1 MKRYQ
6 LGAPPKHDVKVRR
19 VWVPKAVLMGHVALR
34 VRHLIRQIAM
44 EHEVAILSGKVASE
58 YIHVLV
64 AYRPLWISA
73 RLCSG

>member
-1 MKRYQ
+1 
-6 LGAPPKHDVKVRR
+6 
-19 VWVPKAVLMGHVALR
+19 MGHVALR